1 MLCFSV
7 ATHTI
12 EALLSVG
19 FYCGAFLTWILGVS
33 LAMHISDLSEYQL
46 YKLKSI
52 DPNLSP
58 DWREIVQSIL
68 PKLDSESRRSLY
80 KSILEPRGVYFD
92 AYEEFVSKRPATL
105 KEVIQDLQTNNNH
118 LLDIVSGMSN
128 IISSRVDCYNAIQLA
143 DEIEAIFGHLD
154 NLNLRGLAYEQRNR
168 TRIKTAFLYDLA
180 KWIDTIELEVSSGFR
195 GLDSHIVKSY
205 LKDVF
210 IKQKIQDQDFQKWDS
225 SDLSFQESTYLPSFI
240 RSEGEDR
247 NFFVVE
253 GRDYWF
259 LIGNA
264 DELGKNPY
272 SFRRFLHEDSSENY
286 IYLTHVVISKDDMH
300 DSRSLARA
308 SDAMSRFYT
317 LDLGTPI
324 TLLSFIK
331 EAQDLRKR
339 YLKPLLK
346 ERLDGSTEDIIQ
358 KRMIAYEKQISILI
372 LQKIPRVQSILHNKE
387 DQNYLYYH
395 LDKLVK
401 QMIEGVQDF
410 RLQPLVMNSPSSEI
424 LLIKLMA
431 LRKLLIKS
439 HEFIFSQELSIEERS
454 EAMGVP
460 LSMFKE
466 KLNETKISIEELR
479 ILKDELDDYLEIKK
493 NGSFW
498 KKIALGKRPRCTLEE
513 IFKEKSL
520 LEQEL
525 FISIVRAAKNQKRGM
540 VYIEFEF
547 DQVINENYRHYALA
561 DGKLGISR
569 LPRVLRLPE
578 DGKGFNIEDVS
589 HVLNYNIF
597 EANQLWHT

>member
-1 MLCFSV
+1 
-7 ATHTI
+7 
-12 EALLSVG
+12 G
-19 FYCGAFLTWILGVS
+19 FYCGAFLTCILGVP

-105 KEVIQDLQTNNNH
+105 QEVIQDLQTNNNH

-168 TRIKTAFLYDLA
+168 TRIKTAVLYDLA
-180 KWIDTIELEVSSGFR
+180 KWIDTIELKVSPGFR

-346 ERLDGSTEDIIQ
+346 ERLDG
-358 KRMIAYEKQISILI
+358 
-372 LQKIPRVQSILHNKE
+372 
-387 DQNYLYYH
+387 
-395 LDKLVK
+395 
-401 QMIEGVQDF
+401 
-410 RLQPLVMNSPSSEI
+410 
-424 LLIKLMA
+424 
-431 LRKLLIKS
+431 
-439 HEFIFSQELSIEERS
+439 
-454 EAMGVP
+454 
-460 LSMFKE
+460 
-466 KLNETKISIEELR
+466 
-479 ILKDELDDYLEIKK
+479 
-493 NGSFW
+493 
-498 KKIALGKRPRCTLEE
+498 
-513 IFKEKSL
+513 
-520 LEQEL
+520 
-525 FISIVRAAKNQKRGM
+525 
-540 VYIEFEF
+540 
-547 DQVINENYRHYALA
+547 
-561 DGKLGISR
+561 
-569 LPRVLRLPE
+569 
-578 DGKGFNIEDVS
+578 
-589 HVLNYNIF
+589 
-597 EANQLWHT
+597 